1 MINLIVENNT
11 FDRASATFFFFLPS
25 ILIPI
30 LILIERNEVER
41 VIGGWLNDFS
51 RKSLTR
57 ESCTTIFKEIRYT
70 VASRLSYWFPERY

>member
-41 VIGGWLNDFS
+41 VIGG
-51 RKSLTR
+51 
-57 ESCTTIFKEIRYT
+57 
-70 VASRLSYWFPERY
+70 